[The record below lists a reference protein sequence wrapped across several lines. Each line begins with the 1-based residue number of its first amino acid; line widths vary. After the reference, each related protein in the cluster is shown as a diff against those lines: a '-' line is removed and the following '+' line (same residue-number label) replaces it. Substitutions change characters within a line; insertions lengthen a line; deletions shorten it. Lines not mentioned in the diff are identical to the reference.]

1 MDNRESAYRGCLLGL
16 AVGDAMG
23 YAVDR
28 LTWQEICRDY
38 GPDGIRGYDLVNGY
52 ADVTSHTQLAAY
64 CANGLLVGLTRGQM
78 LGRMAPYVRYVDL
91 AMREWSQGQHLRRLP
106 DRTAFWVSEA
116 EELRRRRCMDTRM
129 LDTLSRE
136 RLGTVDEPLNHHDT
150 PGALCAA
157 VSVGA
162 FFAPGRMEPQEI
174 GTLGAEVL
182 ALVSGEPMAFLS
194 GAVAAYAVAGIL
206 QDPDTPLREHF
217 LQATD
222 VVAGQF
228 GREYPQAE
236 DLKKLL
242 HRAIMLASNSLL
254 PARDAME
261 HLKCESCAE
270 ALAGAMYA
278 SLRASDDF
286 DAAMILAVNHSGRS
300 AAVGALTGAFLGAFR
315 GDGAIPEF
323 YLEGLELVPV
333 LTELAEDLRQGCPAV
348 LSAGFFDDTW
358 DQKYIQ
364 GRRMDQVAWEEE

>member
-23 YAVDR
+23 YAVDG
-28 LTWQEICRDY
+28 LSWDDIFRDY
-38 GPDGIRGYDLVNGY
+38 GPEGIRGYDLVNGY
-52 ADVTSHTQLAAY
+52 ADVTSNTQIAAY
-64 CANGLLVGLTRGQM
+64 GANGLMVGLTRGQM

-91 AMREWSQGQHLRRLP
+91 ALREWSQGQHMRRLP

-129 LDTLSRE
+129 LDALSRE
-136 RLGTVDEPLNHHDT
+136 KLGTMAEPVNKNDT

-162 FFAPGRMEPQEI
+162 FFAPGRMEPQEV
-174 GTLGAEVL
+174 GTLGAESVAL
-182 ALVSGEPMAFLS
+182 ACGEPLAFLS
-194 GAVAAYAVAGIL
+194 GAVTAYAVAGIL
-206 QDPDTPLREHF
+206 QDPETPLREHF

-228 GREYPQAE
+228 GREYPQVE
-236 DLKKLL
+236 ELRKLL
-242 HRAIMLASNSLL
+242 HRAVMLASNALL
-254 PARDAME
+254 PAREAME
-261 HLKCESCAE
+261 HLKCSSCAE
-270 ALAGAMYA
+270 VLAGAMYA
-278 SLRASDDF
+278 SLRSSDDF

-315 GDGAIPEF
+315 GDKAIPDF
-323 YLEGLELVPV
+323 YLEGLEMVPL

-364 GRRMDQVAWEEE
+364 GRRVDQIAWAEE